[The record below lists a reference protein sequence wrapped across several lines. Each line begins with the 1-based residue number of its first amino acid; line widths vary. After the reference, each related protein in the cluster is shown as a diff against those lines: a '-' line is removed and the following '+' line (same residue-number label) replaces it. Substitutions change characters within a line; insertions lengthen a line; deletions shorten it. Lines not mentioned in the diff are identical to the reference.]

1 VARQY
6 CTFFVDGHYFGLDVL
21 KVQEVLR
28 YQEMTRVPLAPPT
41 VRGLINLRG
50 QIVTAI
56 DLRRRLEFE
65 DRPPTQLPVNVIVQ
79 TDDGPVSLLVDEI
92 GDVLEVSD
100 ETFEL
105 PPETLRHAAR
115 DLIVGVYKL
124 DERLLLIL
132 DAERTVYV
140 TGNGQPQR
148 AKDS

>member
-1 VARQY
+1 
-6 CTFFVDGHYFGLDVL
+6 
-21 KVQEVLR
+21 
-28 YQEMTRVPLAPPT
+28 M
-41 VRGLINLRG
+41 
-50 QIVTAI
+50 
-56 DLRRRLEFE
+56 
-65 DRPPTQLPVNVIVQ
+65 NVIVQ

-132 DAERTVYV
+132 DAERTVNV

-148 AKDS
+148 AKDHESPSGCANALDNHHE